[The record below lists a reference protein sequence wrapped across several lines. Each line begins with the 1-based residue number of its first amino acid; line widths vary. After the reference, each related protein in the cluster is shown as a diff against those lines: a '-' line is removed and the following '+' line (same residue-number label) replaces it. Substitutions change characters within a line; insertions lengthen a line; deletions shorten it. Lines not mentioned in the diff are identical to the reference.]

1 MAADLE
7 LLRTILLFAA
17 PLLVAAIGELV
28 AERAGI
34 VNIGIEGMML
44 AGALGAWLAN
54 VHLGIAAGIAGGIV
68 AAMILGLLFAAVI
81 LVFAADQIVAG
92 AGLNLLALGLT
103 GLVHRRLETAFGEL
117 PVHILSPWWL
127 VIAAGLLA
135 MGVWTFFA
143 LTRAGLELSA
153 IGEAPQAA
161 DTAGVNVARRRLYAI
176 LFAAGC
182 AGLGGAYLSTMR
194 FGGFAENM
202 TAGDGF
208 LALALVIFG
217 RWHPAGIVLAAL
229 FFGLVRAYANRFIVQ
244 GIAGESLA
252 PLFNLL
258 PYAVSLAALAG
269 LAGRSRAPAALGR
282 AYVRAG

>member
-1 MAADLE
+1 MAPDLE
-7 LLRTILLFAA
+7 LLRNILLFAA
-17 PLLVAAIGELV
+17 PLLVAAVGELV

-54 VHLGIAAGIAGGIV
+54 VHFGFAAGLAG
-68 AAMILGLLFAAVI
+68 AMASAMLLGLLFAAVI
-81 LVFAADQIVAG
+81 LFFGADQIVAG
-92 AGLNLLALGLT
+92 AGVNLLALGLT
-103 GLVHRRLETAFGEL
+103 GLIHRRVEASFGEL
-117 PVHILSPWWL
+117 AVHVLSPWWMVAAAGTL
-127 VIAAGLLA
+127 VIGTGA
-135 MGVWTFFA
+135 FFA

-161 DTAGVNVARRRLYAI
+161 DTAGVPVNRRRLCAI
-176 LFAAGC
+176 LFAAAC
-182 AGLGGAYLSTMR
+182 AGLAGAYLSTMR

-202 TAGDGF
+202 SGGDGF

-217 RWHPAGIVLAAL
+217 RWRPLGLLLAAL
-229 FFGLVRAYANRFIVQ
+229 FFGLVRACANRFIVQ
-244 GIAGESLA
+244 GISSEALA

-258 PYAVSLAALAG
+258 PYAISLAALAG

-282 AYVRAG
+282 AYVRSS